1 MVHEDKARKEFAS
14 RLALACE
21 NAGYEQHGR
30 QAEIARRMKLTPKA
44 VSKWFNGETIPR
56 REKLRELATLIGTTP
71 TYLLGEDTEES
82 GQVRFYQELNPRQKI
97 IIDLL
102 DELPDSE
109 TDELLKTLEEK
120 KQKYNAIYEELAR
133 KKNKSLLNQ
142 HKSGSVPLRVCA
154 SLYPI
159 SFFYTQNVL
168 KVLYN
173 NEHKVHH
180 IPTNPPRPTER
191 RAILRV
197 TRQWSGVK

>member
-120 KQKYNAIYEELAR
+120 KTEVQCNLRRVSTKE
-133 KKNKSLLNQ
+133 KTKSLLNQ
-142 HKSGSVPLRVCA
+142 HKSGS
-154 SLYPI
+154 SLPPGLCFTLSHLI
-159 SFFYTQNVL
+159 FL
-168 KVLYN
+168 
-173 NEHKVHH
+173 H
-180 IPTNPPRPTER
+180 IKCTKCT
-191 RAILRV
+191 L
-197 TRQWSGVK
+197 QQ

>member
-1 MVHEDKARKEFAS
+1 MVHEDKARKEFAC

-133 KKNKSLLNQ
+133 KKKQ
-142 HKSGSVPLRVCA
+142 KA
-154 SLYPI
+154 S
-159 SFFYTQNVL
+159 
-168 KVLYN
+168 
-173 NEHKVHH
+173 
-180 IPTNPPRPTER
+180 
-191 RAILRV
+191 
-197 TRQWSGVK
+197 

>member
-82 GQVRFYQELNPRQKI
+82 GQVRF
-97 IIDLL
+97 
-102 DELPDSE
+102 
-109 TDELLKTLEEK
+109 
-120 KQKYNAIYEELAR
+120 
-133 KKNKSLLNQ
+133 
-142 HKSGSVPLRVCA
+142 RVCA

-159 SFFYTQNVL
+159 SFFYTQDVL
-168 KVLYN
+168 KVLYI
-173 NEHKVHH
+173 NEHKVHY

>member
-82 GQVRFYQELNPRQKI
+82 GQVRFYQELNPRQKSS
-97 IIDLL
+97 LTFWTSSL
-102 DELPDSE
+102 
-109 TDELLKTLEEK
+109 TVRQMNFLKTLEEK

-133 KKNKSLLNQ
+133 KKKQ
-142 HKSGSVPLRVCA
+142 KA
-154 SLYPI
+154 S
-159 SFFYTQNVL
+159 
-168 KVLYN
+168 
-173 NEHKVHH
+173 
-180 IPTNPPRPTER
+180 
-191 RAILRV
+191 
-197 TRQWSGVK
+197 

>member
-120 KQKYNAIYEELAR
+120 TEVQCNLRRVSTKEKT
-133 KKNKSLLNQ
+133 KSLLNQ
-142 HKSGSVPLRVCA
+142 HKSGSAFLRVCA

-159 SFFYTQNVL
+159 SFFYT
-168 KVLYN
+168 
-173 NEHKVHH
+173 
-180 IPTNPPRPTER
+180 
-191 RAILRV
+191 
-197 TRQWSGVK
+197 

>member
-1 MVHEDKARKEFAS
+1 MVQEDKARKEFAS

-82 GQVRFYQELNPRQKI
+82 GQIRFYQELNPRQKI

-109 TDELLKTLEEK
+109 TDEL
-120 KQKYNAIYEELAR
+120 
-133 KKNKSLLNQ
+133 
-142 HKSGSVPLRVCA
+142 
-154 SLYPI
+154 
-159 SFFYTQNVL
+159 
-168 KVLYN
+168 
-173 NEHKVHH
+173 
-180 IPTNPPRPTER
+180 
-191 RAILRV
+191 
-197 TRQWSGVK
+197 

>member
-1 MVHEDKARKEFAS
+1 MITSSSVFWFISPSQCELLVHAITELTVHSRANIIELMVHEDKARKEFAS

-133 KKNKSLLNQ
+133 KKKQ
-142 HKSGSVPLRVCA
+142 KA
-154 SLYPI
+154 S
-159 SFFYTQNVL
+159 
-168 KVLYN
+168 
-173 NEHKVHH
+173 
-180 IPTNPPRPTER
+180 
-191 RAILRV
+191 
-197 TRQWSGVK
+197 